1 MKRLIFILALLF
13 VAATNYAQ
21 YINTVTATE
30 GDTLRDTE
38 TDYIYIPNSGGFIS
52 ESDVTIQM
60 LCTQIGGISDGT
72 VTLQGSIDGVSYAA
86 LPNETYTDLP
96 VDTATIANAAVLEWP
111 IPRTYFYK
119 YRLKIEGTSGDTTLL
134 HTVYR
139 IKKIE

>member
-1 MKRLIFILALLF
+1 MKRLIFILALIF

-21 YINTVTATE
+21 LNTVTATE
-30 GDTLRDTE
+30 GDTLRGTE
-38 TDYIYIPNSGGFIS
+38 TDYVYIPNSGGFIG

-60 LCTQIGGISDGT
+60 LCTQIGGTSDGT
-72 VTLQGSIDGVSYAA
+72 VTLEGSVDGTSYAA
-86 LPNETYTDLP
+86 LPNETFTDLP
-96 VDTATIANAAVLEWP
+96 VDTATISDAAVLVWP

-119 YRLKIEGTSGDTTLL
+119 YRLKIAGTSGDTTLL

>member
-1 MKRLIFILALLF
+1 MKRLIFILALIF

-38 TDYIYIPNSGGFIS
+38 TDYVYVPNSGGYIT
-52 ESDVTIQM
+52 ETDLTIQM
-60 LCTQIGGISDGT
+60 LCTQIGGTSDGT
-72 VTLQGSIDGVSYAA
+72 VTLEGSIDGTSYAA
-86 LPNETYTDLP
+86 LPNETFTDLP
-96 VDTATIANAAVLEWP
+96 VDTATISDGAVLVWE

-119 YRLKIEGTSGDTTLL
+119 YRLKIAGTSGDTTLL
-134 HTVYR
+134 STKYR